1 MFDVGAPELLV
12 LVVIAV
18 ILFGPE
24 KLPEFARKAARVIK
38 YVRSMAGNAQEQLSK
53 ELGPEF
59 SDLDV
64 RDLNP
69 KTFIQKHL
77 MDDVDPIVADV
88 KKEITD
94 STAAGRTA
102 AADVTAADGG
112 RPRRS
117 ARTNG
122 SSVNGDGQRN
132 PGGPGADARS
142 TPTRRERHAAAASA
156 TGRGQAQ
163 LTADQPA
170 PPAGEPLRDRGQ
182 RRARRRV
189 GVAGGDRYAVVA
201 ARRAASD
208 PAAPDRAAAPGSP
221 AGCSGWR
228 PRSRRRRSRRPPSG
242 GC

>member
-38 YVRSMAGNAQEQLSK
+38 YVRSMAGNAQEQLQK

-69 KTFIQKHL
+69 KAFIQKHL

-88 KKEITD
+88 KKEITE

-102 AADVTAADGG
+102 AADVTAAMEDAKA
-112 RPRRS
+112 S

-122 SSVNGDGQRN
+122 SSVNGAVNGTPVARVLTPFD
-132 PGGPGADARS
+132 PDA
-142 TPTRRERHAAAASA
+142 T
-156 TGRGQAQ
+156 
-163 LTADQPA
+163 
-170 PPAGEPLRDRGQ
+170 
-182 RRARRRV
+182 
-189 GVAGGDRYAVVA
+189 
-201 ARRAASD
+201 
-208 PAAPDRAAAPGSP
+208 
-221 AGCSGWR
+221 
-228 PRSRRRRSRRPPSG
+228 
-242 GC
+242 

>member
-38 YVRSMAGNAQEQLSK
+38 YVRTMAGSAQEQLSK

-88 KKEITD
+88 KKEITE

-102 AADVTAADGG
+102 AADVTAAMEDAKAA
-112 RPRRS
+112 

-122 SSVNGDGQRN
+122 SANGAVIGTPVARVLTPFD
-132 PGGPGADARS
+132 PDA
-142 TPTRRERHAAAASA
+142 T
-156 TGRGQAQ
+156 
-163 LTADQPA
+163 
-170 PPAGEPLRDRGQ
+170 
-182 RRARRRV
+182 
-189 GVAGGDRYAVVA
+189 
-201 ARRAASD
+201 
-208 PAAPDRAAAPGSP
+208 
-221 AGCSGWR
+221 
-228 PRSRRRRSRRPPSG
+228 
-242 GC
+242 

>member
-38 YVRSMAGNAQEQLSK
+38 YVRTMAGSAQDQLSK

-88 KKEITD
+88 KKEITE
-94 STAAGRTA
+94 SAAVGRTA
-102 AADVTAADGG
+102 AADVTAAVEDAKA
-112 RPRRS
+112 S
-117 ARTNG
+117 ARTKG
-122 SSVNGDGQRN
+122 SSANGAAVNGAQVARVLSPFD
-132 PGGPGADARS
+132 PDA
-142 TPTRRERHAAAASA
+142 T
-156 TGRGQAQ
+156 
-163 LTADQPA
+163 
-170 PPAGEPLRDRGQ
+170 
-182 RRARRRV
+182 
-189 GVAGGDRYAVVA
+189 
-201 ARRAASD
+201 
-208 PAAPDRAAAPGSP
+208 
-221 AGCSGWR
+221 
-228 PRSRRRRSRRPPSG
+228 
-242 GC
+242 